1 MDGTSRFV
9 SNAPAAGRKLSAL
22 KVAAADLAAKSA
34 TALVALSAVATVS
47 CGGSDGSAPP
57 PTTPTPG
64 ATQQAA
70 PAASVVDGA
79 SATSSSSPT
88 GGSSVLP
95 AIGDGHWPYG
105 PLQTPEDRLAQ
116 LERLKRDPG
125 PIKSNWVPPGKTDR
139 YGHAEGLISSP
150 PDSVRAKLV
159 DFMHYKDLAGPKFKS
174 VKVVDKQGQNT
185 DVYFQL
191 PIMKGM
197 IVIWYITRFPPLR
210 GDVVEGS
217 YVKGNIKGM
226 HIAFTVHPG
235 TDDKSS
241 ILVCDLVLQP
251 NVPAPQS
258 ALDEELRDACGDA
271 IHSLRRTISGAQ

>member
-1 MDGTSRFV
+1 MVGPRRLTYPAR
-9 SNAPAAGRKLSAL
+9 APVELGLALALTLSAL
-22 KVAAADLAAKSA
+22 VTL
-34 TALVALSAVATVS
+34 S
-47 CGGSDGSAPP
+47 CGGNDASAPP
-57 PTTPTPG
+57 PTTPSPG
-64 ATQQAA
+64 TKASSTDLPTDGTAT
-70 PAASVVDGA
+70 PAAGQ
-79 SATSSSSPT
+79 
-88 GGSSVLP
+88 GGKAALP
-95 AIGDGHWPYG
+95 AVGDGKWPYG
-105 PLQTPEDRLAQ
+105 PAQSAEDRLAQ
-116 LERLKRDPG
+116 LERLKKDPG
-125 PIKSNWVPPGKTDR
+125 PIKSNWVPPGKSDR
-139 YGHAEGLISSP
+139 YGHAEGLIGSS

-210 GDVVEGS
+210 DDVVEGN

-271 IHSLRRTISGAQ
+271 IHSLRKTISANP